1 MKVNVEDIS
10 SIKKKVH
17 VEVPEDRV
25 AQEIDSFYEEL
36 KKKAKIKG
44 FRPGKA
50 PRTILERYFKD
61 YAKGEVLQR
70 LIQDTFPKALS
81 EVSFSPVAPPAFD
94 PQELEGGKP
103 FRYAAIVEVKPQ
115 IKIEDYTG
123 LNLEGKKEEV
133 RDEELEERLKNLQ
146 NLHAQLKAIS
156 EPREVRTGDYV
167 ILDYDAKMDGRP
179 LDEGKGV
186 DITVEVG
193 SGRFIPTLEEN
204 LIGLKPEDE
213 KDVDVSFLADYGYKK
228 WAGKTVSFHVKV
240 KEIKE
245 KILPPL
251 DDEFAKDLG
260 GFDSLEA
267 LTAKLREDMQK
278 VKEEALDRHFKDQI
292 VDQLLQKNSFEIPP
306 SLVEEQNQALVSEAK
321 LRLASQGMNLKDMDI
336 SEDKLRED
344 YRAVAERQVKTYLI
358 LEKIAGQEGISVSD
372 EEVQG
377 RLKEISERSH
387 QKFEAVKRYYEK
399 NGLIPEMQAGI
410 LSDKTLN
417 FLIEKSNIKYL

>member
-25 AQEIDSFYEEL
+25 AKEIDSFYDEL

-245 KILPPL
+245 KILASL

-410 LSDKTLN
+410 LGDKTLN

>member
-25 AQEIDSFYEEL
+25 AKEIDSFYDEL

-167 ILDYDAKMDGRP
+167 ILDYDAKMDGKP

>member
-1 MKVNVEDIS
+1 
-10 SIKKKVH
+10 
-17 VEVPEDRV
+17 
-25 AQEIDSFYEEL
+25 
-36 KKKAKIKG
+36 
-44 FRPGKA
+44 
-50 PRTILERYFKD
+50 
-61 YAKGEVLQR
+61 
-70 LIQDTFPKALS
+70 
-81 EVSFSPVAPPAFD
+81 
-94 PQELEGGKP
+94 
-103 FRYAAIVEVKPQ
+103 
-115 IKIEDYTG
+115 
-123 LNLEGKKEEV
+123 
-133 RDEELEERLKNLQ
+133 
-146 NLHAQLKAIS
+146 
-156 EPREVRTGDYV
+156 
-167 ILDYDAKMDGRP
+167 
-179 LDEGKGV
+179 
-186 DITVEVG
+186 
-193 SGRFIPTLEEN
+193 
-204 LIGLKPEDE
+204 
-213 KDVDVSFLADYGYKK
+213 
-228 WAGKTVSFHVKV
+228 
-240 KEIKE
+240 
-245 KILPPL
+245 
-251 DDEFAKDLG
+251 
-260 GFDSLEA
+260 SLEA

-410 LSDKTLN
+410 LGDKTLN